1 MGQNDS
7 LPTFRYALE
16 QSPAREMPGGTA
28 REATIKQLPISTGLA
43 GVSMKLKPGA
53 IRELHW
59 HAIAAEWAYV
69 IRGNVR
75 TTIVGPGGTC
85 ETNDFAPGDVWY
97 FPRGHGHAIACL
109 GDEECHFL
117 LIFDN
122 GAFSE
127 FGTFSS
133 TDWVGHIDASVLGR
147 CLGVSAAELSGL
159 AHEELYIV
167 QGRPLPA
174 TIEPNRGSEL
184 RPAPQTHRYPFMAQP
199 PWETFSGGRQWRV
212 TVDEFPIS
220 TTMSASLFELE
231 PGAVREPHWHPHAN
245 EWQYVLEGTVRV
257 GLFGSGGRARV
268 EQLNAGDVGYAP
280 RGYGHYIENCGDKM
294 CRILVAFD
302 SGQYQEISLSTWLS
316 ANPAGMVADN
326 FQVPDALV
334 AKWPTKRVFVA
345 KK

>member
-1 MGQNDS
+1 
-7 LPTFRYALE
+7 LPTFRFALE
-16 QSPAREMPGGTA
+16 DSPAREMPGGTA

-85 ETNDFAPGDVWY
+85 ETNDFVAGDVWY

-133 TDWVGHIDASVLGR
+133 TDWVGHIDAEVLAR
-147 CLGVSAAELSGL
+147 CLGVSAADLKVL

-167 QGRPLPA
+167 QGRH
-174 TIEPNRGSEL
+174 
-184 RPAPQTHRYPFMAQP
+184 HR
-199 PWETFSGGRQWRV
+199 GRQSPAV
-212 TVDEFPIS
+212 S
-220 TTMSASLFELE
+220 N
-231 PGAVREPHWHPHAN
+231 GA
-245 EWQYVLEGTVRV
+245 
-257 GLFGSGGRARV
+257 
-268 EQLNAGDVGYAP
+268 
-280 RGYGHYIENCGDKM
+280 
-294 CRILVAFD
+294 
-302 SGQYQEISLSTWLS
+302 
-316 ANPAGMVADN
+316 
-326 FQVPDALV
+326 
-334 AKWPTKRVFVA
+334 
-345 KK
+345 